1 MLEEEVKIGEQERES
16 LRIETQRLRDE
27 LSDLRI
33 EAEITQE
40 KLRIAEATIE
50 RHHTRKP
57 RPLATDGLRPPSPAS
72 EASTSATTT
81 SSPTVSTPPPAKS
94 ETSTVQTTPPSPPLS
109 DASANAAR
117 GRRNP
122 VTPARQ
128 RTLDTGN
135 APKAGYSTIRQP
147 PRHSRGPSAPTA
159 STQPRVTPATMRR
172 STMRQSSRPSI
183 TNEQPLPRSESLY
196 QIRGLQGKVQRLQER
211 VHSVRSKLPAPTITP
226 PRASPRGSV
235 LGGNNPIPSSVTL
248 RSGRKR
254 TSNSTAGSDQ
264 QPVSRLSFG
273 RSTTTRPEGSSQ
285 FQVEGGG
292 LGSRPSSRASAASH
306 SGNNGAMLPR
316 PQSRTSMSGA
326 RTPSYYERRPRSS
339 MSGSFT
345 GSSSTMSRGDV
356 ARSGTPGPRSGT
368 PGPRLGHGHGH
379 SQSVSGISMSEDGE
393 SNPFMTPVNR
403 RTTLEKGS
411 AIPTPSGIPRR
422 QSGGAN
428 VMLGLGPGRRSNI
441 GLGDSTG
448 PAAVRPGSRT
458 GGDMAPPPSMQSQR
472 NRKLSEVGET
482 Y

>member
-72 EASTSATTT
+72 EASTSATSV

-109 DASANAAR
+109 DASVNAAR
-117 GRRNP
+117 ARRNP
-122 VTPARQ
+122 VTPARPQ
-128 RTLDTGN
+128 ALDTGN
-135 APKAGYSTIRQP
+135 APRTGKSTLRQP
-147 PRHSRGPSAPTA
+147 PRHSRGPSAPAGSIPTHI
-159 STQPRVTPATMRR
+159 TPATMRR

-183 TNEQPLPRSESLY
+183 ANEQPLPRSESLY
-196 QIRGLQGKVQRLQER
+196 QIRGLQGKVQKLQER

-235 LGGNNPIPSSVTL
+235 LGANSAIPSSVTL

-264 QPVSRLSFG
+264 QSVSRLSFG
-273 RSTTTRPEGSSQ
+273 RSTSTRPESSNQ
-285 FQVEGGG
+285 FQTDGGG
-292 LGSRPSSRASAASH
+292 LGSRPSSRASMASH
-306 SGNNGAMLPR
+306 SGNNVGMLAR

-339 MSGSFT
+339 MSGSFA
-345 GSSSTMSRGDV
+345 GSSSSMNRGET
-356 ARSGTPGPRSGT
+356 ARSNTPGPRSGT
-368 PGPRLGHGHGH
+368 PGPRMGHGHGH
-379 SQSVSGISMSEDGE
+379 SQSVSGISRSEDGE
-393 SNPFMTPVNR
+393 MNPFLTPINR

-422 QSGGAN
+422 QSSGAN
-428 VMLGLGPGRRSNI
+428 VMLGSGRRSNI

-448 PAAVRPGSRT
+448 PGAMRPSSRT
-458 GGDMAPPPSMQSQR
+458 GGDMAPPPPMQTQR